1 MQNNVSATP
10 SQSKILPVVVSGFA
24 LISLAIVTFW
34 LISGQQMKHVENV
47 LSESAII
54 AKKMDIVASM
64 TDVSRTRSRLTMQ
77 MIYTDDFFDRD
88 EIGLLLNTKATE
100 FVVLRQQLFDL
111 GVTRQEQ
118 DILDEQSVYI
128 KFSLQRQRFAVYLA
142 MGDNL
147 ERDKATD
154 IVVNEVYPSQSV
166 VVDYFMKMLKFQK
179 KQLDDLAASSL
190 FRLKKN
196 ASFNKLV
203 QMLIFVGLLGIIL
216 FMLKNIRR
224 IENQIILEKEK
235 AQVTLRSIG
244 DGVITTNYKGEI
256 EYLNQVALDFVDE
269 TSSHLVGRN
278 VNELFD
284 KNFQASSLC
293 ICDCIQHVLHDED
306 KIEESSEI
314 LFSLVN
320 KPSLTLKANVSPIV
334 DVHHKVTGVVISFH
348 DITES
353 QALLKK
359 IQHQASHDTLTGLLN
374 RRAFEEKV
382 NQMLR
387 LYDSAYNHA
396 FCILDLDQF
405 KIVNDSAGHAAGD
418 ELLRQLAKVMQPVL
432 RKSDLLSRLGGDEF
446 GIFLSNLTSG
456 EALKITEKLL
466 TAVQSFGFY
475 WEDNVYRV
483 GASIGVINVPGDI
496 IDYEYLYQAADS
508 ACYIAKNEGRNQIH
522 VMPIDGN
529 ILHKK
534 AEESELL
541 QYLTKTLKDEQFY
554 LYGQNIE
561 PISARSA
568 GRKHIEVLL
577 RMKDKHGTL
586 ISPMA
591 FIPLAERYGLMAN
604 IDLWVLKQV
613 CQLINSTPQD
623 KTVYAVNLSGQS
635 LSSKEHMK
643 EMLMIFLDCQIP
655 PGRLCLEVTETVA
668 IANLDNACNFMATLR
683 DHGCFIALDD
693 FGSGLSSFSYLKTLP
708 LDYIKIDGVF
718 IKSMDDDKTSGIM
731 IEAIHNIG
739 KKLGLFTVAEYVETE
754 SSVIALKEIGIDMAQ
769 GYYFDKPHELI
780 APRINQ
786 RSSQTSDH

>member
-1 MQNNVSATP
+1 VT
-10 SQSKILPVVVSGFA
+10 GFA

-34 LISGQQMKHVENV
+34 LISAQQMKHVTGV
-47 LSESAII
+47 LTESGRI

-64 TDVSRTRSRLTMQ
+64 TDVARTRTRLTMQ
-77 MIYTDDFFDRD
+77 MIYTDDIFDRD
-88 EIGLLLNTKATE
+88 DISILLNAKATE
-100 FVVLRQQLFDL
+100 FAVFRQQLIEL

-118 DILDEQSVYI
+118 YILDEQVVYI
-128 KFSLQRQRFAVYLA
+128 QYSLERQRLA
-142 MGDNL
+142 ADMALGDTQQD
-147 ERDKATD
+147 RDKAAD
-154 IVVNEVYPSQSV
+154 IILNEVYPSQSV
-166 VVDYFMKMLKFQK
+166 VVDYFMKMLKLQK
-179 KQLDDLAASSL
+179 AQLDGLAGGSL
-190 FRLKKN
+190 SRLKTN
-196 ASFNKLV
+196 SSFNKLV
-203 QMLIFVGLLGIIL
+203 LLLIFIGLLSIIL

-224 IENQIILEKEK
+224 IESQIVLEKEK

-244 DGVITTNYKGEI
+244 DGVITVNDKGEI
-256 EYLNQVALDFVDE
+256 EYLNQVALDFIDE
-269 TSSHLVGRN
+269 TSSHLVGRY
-278 VNELFD
+278 VNEIFD
-284 KNFQASSLC
+284 KSFQNSQLL
-293 ICDCIQHVLHDED
+293 ICDCIHHVLQDGGPL
-306 KIEESSEI
+306 EETSDI
-314 LFSLVN
+314 LFSLIN

-334 DVHHKVTGVVISFH
+334 DVHHKVSGVVISFH

-359 IQHQASHDTLTGLLN
+359 IQHQASHDALTGLLN

-382 NQMLR
+382 NQMLE
-387 LYDSAYNHA
+387 LFDSGNNHA

-446 GIFLSNLTSG
+446 GVFLSNVTSD

-483 GASIGVINVPGDI
+483 GVSIGMINVPGEI

-522 VMPIDGN
+522 LMPIDGD

-541 QYLTKTLKDEQFY
+541 QYLTKTLKEQQFY
-554 LYGQNIE
+554 LYGQNIQ
-561 PISARSA
+561 PISPRAE

-577 RMKDKHGTL
+577 RMKDKYGTI

-604 IDLWVLKQV
+604 IDIWVLGQV
-613 CQLINSTPQD
+613 CQLINSTPLD
-623 KTVYAVNLSGQS
+623 DTVYAVNLSGQS

-643 EMLMIFLDCQIP
+643 EMLMTFLDYQIP

-668 IANLDNACNFMATLR
+668 IANLDSASNFMATLR
-683 DHGCFIALDD
+683 DHGCSIALDD

-718 IKSMDDDKTSGIM
+718 VKSMDDDKSSSIM
-731 IEAIHNIG
+731 IEAIHNVG
-739 KKLGLFTVAEYVETE
+739 KKLGLFTIAEYVETE

-780 APRINQ
+780 SPAPVNSASQ
-786 RSSQTSDH
+786 SSGS